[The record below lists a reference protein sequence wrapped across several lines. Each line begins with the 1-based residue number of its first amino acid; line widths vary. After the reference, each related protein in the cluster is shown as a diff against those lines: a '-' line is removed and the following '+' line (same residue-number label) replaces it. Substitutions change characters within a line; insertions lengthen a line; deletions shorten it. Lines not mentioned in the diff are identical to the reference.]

1 MRVQVPANF
10 NETIKRL
17 TTEIKEAE
25 RYLVF
30 ADLPAS
36 TLEAL
41 SEAVDKLRATSWAV
55 LNSLADQFSGSQQ
68 GSIVLTSNR
77 IQRTVSLLSSLV
89 EEIDAGRI
97 DPNTKDVDRLRAS
110 LGMAYKK
117 LHYATTGKS
126 APADLP

>member
-1 MRVQVPANF
+1 MRAQVPANF
-10 NETIKRL
+10 NETVKRL
-17 TTEIKEAE
+17 ITEIKEAE

-30 ADLPAS
+30 ADLPAT

-41 SEAVDKLRATSWAV
+41 SEAVDKLRATGWAV
-55 LNSLADQFSGSQQ
+55 LNSLADQFSGGQQ
-68 GSIVLTSNR
+68 ASIVLTSNR
-77 IQRTVSLLSSLV
+77 IQRTVSLLSALV
-89 EEIDAGRI
+89 EEIDAGRLTS
-97 DPNTKDVDRLRAS
+97 NTKDVDRLRAT